1 MSKSS
6 IFLVGMMGAG
16 KSSVGRYLDKAL
28 NYHFLD
34 TDQLIEKKENRTIE
48 AIFKET
54 GESYFRNIERDII
67 NQFDNKKCVYS
78 TGGGLPIYNKNIDK
92 LKDIG
97 QVIYLKTSTS
107 ELLNNRIKNNFS
119 RPLFQDAISF
129 ENLLKQREPIY
140 LKADFVVTTDSKT
153 PEEIASEISLLIG

>member
-1 MSKSS
+1 
-6 IFLVGMMGAG
+6 MMGAG
-16 KSSVGRYLDKAL
+16 KSTVGSYLAKAL
-28 NYHFLD
+28 DYQFFD

-48 AIFKET
+48 SIFKES

-67 NQFDNKKCVYS
+67 NQFENKTCVYS
-78 TGGGLPIYNKNIDK
+78 TGGGFPIYNKNIDK

-97 QVIYLKTSTS
+97 QVVYLKTSIV

-119 RPLFQDAISF
+119 RPMFQDAISF

-140 LKADFVVTTDSKT
+140 READFVVTTDFKT
-153 PEEIASEISLLIG
+153 PEGIASEISLLIQ

>member
-1 MSKSS
+1 
-6 IFLVGMMGAG
+6 MMGAG
-16 KSSVGRYLDKAL
+16 KSSVGRYLAKAL

-67 NQFDNKKCVYS
+67 NQFNNKTCVYS

-97 QVIYLKTSTS
+97 QVIYLKTSIG
-107 ELLNNRIKNNFS
+107 ELLNNRINNNTS
-119 RPLFQDAISF
+119 RPMFQDAISF

-140 LKADFVVTTDSKT
+140 FKADFVVTTDSKT
-153 PEEIASEISLLIG
+153 PEEIASEISLLIE

>member
-1 MSKSS
+1 
-6 IFLVGMMGAG
+6 MMGAG
-16 KSSVGRYLDKAL
+16 KSTVGSYLAKAL
-28 NYHFLD
+28 NYQFFD

-48 AIFKET
+48 SIFKES

-67 NQFDNKKCVYS
+67 NQFENKTCVYS
-78 TGGGLPIYNKNIDK
+78 TGGGFPIYNKNIDK

-97 QVIYLKTSTS
+97 QVVYLKTSIV

-119 RPLFQDAISF
+119 RPMFQDAISF

-140 LKADFVVTTDSKT
+140 SEADFVVTTDFKT
-153 PEEIASEISLLIG
+153 PEEIASEISLLIQ

>member
-1 MSKSS
+1 
-6 IFLVGMMGAG
+6 MMGAG
-16 KSSVGRYLDKAL
+16 KSTVGSYLAKAL
-28 NYHFLD
+28 NYQFFD

-48 AIFKET
+48 SIFKES

-67 NQFDNKKCVYS
+67 NQFENKTCVYS
-78 TGGGLPIYNKNIDK
+78 TGGGFPIYNKNIDK

-97 QVIYLKTSTS
+97 QVVYLKTSIV

-119 RPLFQDAISF
+119 RPMFQDAISF

-140 LKADFVVTTDSKT
+140 READFVVTTDFKT
-153 PEEIASEISLLIG
+153 PEEIASEISLLIQ